1 LVYFKY
7 LASYNF
13 QNGAE
18 EQITHHTWADNTSS
32 NCQDHVKQV
41 VIKQLEE
48 DAKSMLD
55 FIALYG
61 LEAYPSKMCL

>member
-1 LVYFKY
+1 
-7 LASYNF
+7 
-13 QNGAE
+13 
-18 EQITHHTWADNTSS
+18 
-32 NCQDHVKQV
+32 VKQV

-61 LEAYPSKMCL
+61 LEASPSKNVFMI